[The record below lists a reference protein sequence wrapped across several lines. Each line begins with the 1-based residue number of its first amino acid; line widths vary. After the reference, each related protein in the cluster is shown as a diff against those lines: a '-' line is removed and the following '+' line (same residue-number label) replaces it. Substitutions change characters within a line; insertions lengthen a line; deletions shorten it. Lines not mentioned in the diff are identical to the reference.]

1 MNETAQMVAFG
12 GAAAASVALLGKFNG
27 SVANVLNTFVSSSFS
42 MSKAATSGA
51 ASLTDMGAAVGQVAG
66 LFPGLGAAFASV
78 LNTAISTLE
87 KNITTQQALSNVGAT
102 FVGSLSTLRDTANKT
117 YLSMDQFGKVVGAN
131 ADVLASFKGGVQ
143 GGTKAFS
150 DVLASLQRQGS
161 DTGNMM
167 ANLGIGFEEAAQL
180 TAQFMRGQG
189 NMNRTGQMSA
199 DQLAKATA
207 DYAAELTGLSD
218 LTGQSRKALA
228 EKVNEEMAE
237 AQFQNFL
244 NTLDPKE
251 AAKLQEA
258 VAIEFAATGKAG
270 ADALKASAAGFP
282 PMTKASQMFTA
293 TQESS
298 VERQRELMS
307 KIKDSSVDLDTFRV
321 QSKQILANSL
331 EGMKEDQ
338 KKIATVAM
346 AGVLS
351 GGSELS
357 KSVEAITK
365 LLNTTYG
372 KSVAEINEMLSKP
385 RITAPQTSEATIG
398 MDQQRAIIKSS
409 NEALKSMQPILDLSL
424 RAGTQ
429 ISEVLNGTA
438 KAISTR
444 LPAIISYIDSTVKTI
459 GPAVGSMVGKTM
471 SPDQLMEKVG
481 QTVDKAGSEIKKR
494 TDAVLSG
501 DKNQLNTL
509 YNDMKAGWDSVIKH
523 IKDSIPSLNSIIFGG
538 PPTPGGTNRPGGQ
551 SSSSEKNIVD
561 RLEEIK
567 NYFKAAVESMLP
579 GPPSTSP
586 APTLPGRVES
596 SASPT
601 PRLPGRAEGGATT
614 PGSYIVGEEGP
625 EVVNLGTRGDVINN
639 DNLTAMIS
647 ALSNQNN
654 MGESIDQL
662 NNTNSQM
669 LSAIRDLID
678 ISKRNLTATKGLNG
692 NLFAA

>member
-1 MNETAQMVAFG
+1 MDETAQMLAFA
-12 GAAAASVALLGKFNG
+12 GAAGASVIALGKFNG

-51 ASLTDMGAAVGQVAG
+51 ASLNDMGAAVGQVAS

-102 FVGSLSTLRDTANKT
+102 FGGSLSTLRETANKT

-150 DVLASLQRQGS
+150 DVLASLQNGKE
-161 DTGNMM
+161 TGNML

-228 EKVNEEMAE
+228 EKVNEELAE

-244 NTLDPKE
+244 NTLDPDE
-251 AAKLQEA
+251 AKKLQEA
-258 VAIEFAATGKAG
+258 VALEFTATGKAG

-293 TQESS
+293 TQEAS

-338 KKIATVAM
+338 KRLGPTLMAM
-346 AGVLS
+346 ALQ
-351 GGSELS
+351 GGTELS

-365 LLNTTYG
+365 LLNATYK
-372 KSVAEINEMLSKP
+372 KSETEINEILSKP
-385 RITAPQTSEATIG
+385 RITASQTSEATIG

-409 NEALKSMQPILDLSL
+409 NDTLRSMQPILDLAL
-424 RAGTQ
+424 KAGTE
-429 ISEVLNGTA
+429 ISGVLNGTA
-438 KAISTR
+438 KAISEK
-444 LPAIISYIDSTVKTI
+444 LPAIIGYVDSTVKKI
-459 GPAVGSMVGKTM
+459 GPAVESMVGKTM
-471 SPDQLMEKVG
+471 SPEQLMEKVKG
-481 QTVDKAGSEIKKR
+481 TIDKAGSMIEDGTK
-494 TDAVLSG
+494 TLFG
-501 DKNQLNTL
+501 DKDAQKRFFADL
-509 YNDMKAGWDSVIKH
+509 KSGWDSVMKH
-523 IKDSIPSLNSIIFGG
+523 IKDSVPSLNSIIFGG

-567 NYFKAAVESMLP
+567 NYFKAAVENRMLP
-579 GPPSTSP
+579 GPPSASP
-586 APTLPGRVES
+586 ASTLPGRAES
-596 SASPT
+596 PQSSPT
-601 PRLPGRAEGGATT
+601 PTPPGRAEGGETT
-614 PGSYIVGEEGP
+614 PGSYLVGEQGP
-625 EVVNLGTRGDVINN
+625 EVLNLGTRGDVINN
-639 DNLTAMIS
+639 DNLTAMVS
-647 ALSNQNN
+647 AMSNQNG
-654 MGESIDQL
+654 MKESIDQL
-662 NNTNSQM
+662 NSINGQM
-669 LSAIRDLID
+669 LSAVRELVEV
-678 ISKRNLTATKGLNG
+678 SKRTLTATKGLNG

>member
-1 MNETAQMVAFG
+1 MDETAQMVAFA
-12 GAAAASVALLGKFNG
+12 GAAGAAVALLGKFNG

-51 ASLTDMGAAVGQVAG
+51 AGLNDMGAAVGQVAG

-102 FVGSLSTLRDTANKT
+102 FGGSLSTLRDTANKT

-150 DVLASLQRQGS
+150 NVLESLQNGKE
-161 DTGNMM
+161 TGNML

-258 VAIEFAATGKAG
+258 VALEFAATGKAG

-293 TQESS
+293 TQEAS

-372 KSVAEINEMLSKP
+372 KSAAEINEILSKP
-385 RITAPQTSEATIG
+385 RITAPLPGTEATIG

-501 DKNQLNTL
+501 DKNQLKTL

>member
-1 MNETAQMVAFG
+1 MDETAQTLAFTAAVTGAVA
-12 GAAAASVALLGKFNG
+12 VLGKFNG
-27 SVANVLNTFVSSSFS
+27 SASNVINTFVSSSFS

-51 ASLTDMGAAVGQVAG
+51 ASLTDMGAAVGQVAS

-102 FVGSLSTLRDTANKT
+102 FGGSLSTLRETANKT

-131 ADVLASFKGGVQ
+131 ADVLASFKGGVE

-150 DVLASLQRQGS
+150 NVLASLQNGKE
-161 DTGNMM
+161 TGNML

-258 VAIEFAATGKAG
+258 VALEFAATGKAG

-293 TQESS
+293 TQEAS

-307 KIKDSSVDLDTFRV
+307 KIKDSSVDLDTFRS

-338 KKIATVAM
+338 KRIGPVLMAM
-346 AGVLS
+346 ALK
-351 GGSELS
+351 GGEDLS

-372 KSVAEINEMLSKP
+372 KSVAEINEMLSKH

-409 NEALKSMQPILDLSL
+409 NDILRSMQPILDSALK
-424 RAGTQ
+424 AGTE
-429 ISEVLNGTA
+429 ISGVLNGTA
-438 KAISTR
+438 TAISEK
-444 LPAIISYIDSTVKTI
+444 LPAIISYVKNTAEQI
-459 GPAVGSMVGKTM
+459 GPAVETVIGATM
-471 SPDQLMEKVG
+471 SSDELMKKLG
-481 QTVDKAGSEIKKR
+481 GWIDKAGSVIEDGTK
-494 TDAVLSG
+494 TLFG
-501 DKNQLNTL
+501 DKDAQKRFFTDLRS
-509 YNDMKAGWDSVIKH
+509 GWDGVMKYIKE
-523 IKDSIPSLNSIIFGG
+523 SIPSLSSFFGG
-538 PPTPGGTNRPGGQ
+538 SSTKPGAAT
-551 SSSSEKNIVD
+551 SSKSEKPLVDQIVD
-561 RLEEIK
+561 GIVKQGEALGDRIGNSFWGDPTK
-567 NYFKAAVESMLP
+567 TK
-579 GPPSTSP
+579 TSSVP
-586 APTLPGRVES
+586 ANPKGK
-596 SASPT
+596 
-601 PRLPGRAEGGATT
+601 AEGGETT
-614 PGSYIVGEEGP
+614 PGSYLVGEEGP
-625 EVVNLGTRGDVINN
+625 EVLNLGTRGDVINN
-639 DNLTAMIS
+639 DNLTAMVAS
-647 ALSNQNN
+647 MTNQNG
-654 MGESIDQL
+654 MKESIDQL
-662 NNTNSQM
+662 NSINGQM
-669 LSAIRDLID
+669 LSAVRELVEV
-678 ISKRNLTATKGLNG
+678 SKRTLTATKGLNG